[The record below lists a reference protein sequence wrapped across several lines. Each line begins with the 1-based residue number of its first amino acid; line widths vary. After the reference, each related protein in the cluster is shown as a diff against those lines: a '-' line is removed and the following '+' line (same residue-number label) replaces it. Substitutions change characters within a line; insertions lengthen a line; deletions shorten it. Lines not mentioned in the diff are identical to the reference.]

1 MAVVDCLLPDFAYVP
16 IRKEKA
22 KKKTFLFNLPNHKQL
37 SVIEITISDFH
48 GHVYNLDFEFCNLA
62 YLVEF
67 INECDRMSVSQPW
80 GDDRRKYLLIHVCL
94 IVRLKAEQITT
105 SAEQILLLNFTEH

>member
-1 MAVVDCLLPDFAYVP
+1 MLIVCCLTLPTYLS
-16 IRKEKA
+16 EK
-22 KKKTFLFNLPNHKQL
+22 KKQKKTFLFNLPNHKQL

-48 GHVYNLDFEFCNLA
+48 GHVYNLDFEFCHLA